1 MIVLERIWYSCL
13 AVNFLMR
20 VVNDRRWI
28 SFIGFDS
35 SDWRSFRRGRT
46 YSFVC
51 IFLIVQ
57 RSSKRVFSLSLRL
70 LVMETIKISK
80 CFCWDWWGTLVKIEI
95 FLRNAGRWS
104 SGSFASHSI
113 LSGHIDYLQ
122 RCWRRKRYFKY
133 TRFVSEVVGPWICAL
148 YDPAL
153 ESHLDVFERD
163 AITEN

>member
-35 SDWRSFRRGRT
+35 SDWRSFRRGIT

-80 CFCWDWWGTLVKIEI
+80 CFCWDWWGIWVRTELY
-95 FLRNAGRWS
+95 LRNEGRWLS
-104 SGSFASHSI
+104 DSFASHSI
-113 LSGHIDYLQ
+113 LSGLIDYLQ
-122 RCWRRKRYFKY
+122 KFWRRRRYVKYKRFL
-133 TRFVSEVVGPWICAL
+133 SEVIGIWICAI

-153 ESHLDVFERD
+153 ESHLDDLKRD
-163 AITEN
+163 AISAN